1 MPRVFINNCSIEELM
16 SVPGIGAKV
25 ADKILELREA
35 KGDLELDDLNQVP
48 YLRITQPLLDS
59 LDFTSFENKE
69 GMGSPYDR
77 HRERV
82 RSVDKLIGKWDGTGQ
97 GQVKERGKDMG
108 TFDKVPLTGGK
119 SYYNKQE
126 GDWWQQANLPERLDD
141 DYSEMEST
149 FMERQTPG
157 GVKYT
162 SAPGQYPPPSVRRSR
177 RDDLDWDSSSDE
189 RDRAYM
195 QNVHIRDSDI
205 RAGYAFPREPGL
217 FHNGVLAS
225 GGGGGGGWLK

>member
-1 MPRVFINNCSIEELM
+1 M
-16 SVPGIGAKV
+16 SVPGIGANV

-48 YLRITQPLLDS
+48 YLRIRQPLLDS

-82 RSVDKLIGKWDGTGQ
+82 RSVDKLIGKWDGAGR
-97 GQVKERGKDMG
+97 GQVKGRGKEMG
-108 TFDKVPLTGGK
+108 SFDKVPLTGER

-126 GDWWQQANLPERLDD
+126 RDWWQQANLSERLDD

-162 SAPGQYPPPSVRRSR
+162 
-177 RDDLDWDSSSDE
+177 
-189 RDRAYM
+189 
-195 QNVHIRDSDI
+195 
-205 RAGYAFPREPGL
+205 
-217 FHNGVLAS
+217 
-225 GGGGGGGWLK
+225 